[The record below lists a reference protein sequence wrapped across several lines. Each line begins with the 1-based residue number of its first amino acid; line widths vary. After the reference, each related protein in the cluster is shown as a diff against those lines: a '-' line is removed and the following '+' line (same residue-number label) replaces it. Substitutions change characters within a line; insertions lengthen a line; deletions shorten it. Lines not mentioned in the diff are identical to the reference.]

1 MEEYMYI
8 VVAVG
13 FIFGILQIILFVKL
27 WIMTDD
33 IRKIKNKY
41 LGNEVIEVQPQ
52 LRDQSVSGN
61 KSMRV
66 VSVLFVLASLIG
78 IYFMPMWVAIVILLV
93 DIVLLAYVFTR
104 K

>member
-1 MEEYMYI
+1 MYI
-8 VVAVG
+8 VAAVG

-41 LGNEVIEVQPQ
+41 LGNEVIEAQPQ
-52 LRDQSVSGN
+52 IQDQSVSGN

-78 IYFMPMWVAIVILLV
+78 IYFMPMWVAIMILLV

>member
-1 MEEYMYI
+1 MYI
-8 VVAVG
+8 AAAVG

-33 IRKIKNKY
+33 IRKIRNKY
-41 LGNEVIEVQPQ
+41 LGNEVIEVRPQ
-52 LRDQSVSGN
+52 YQEQVVSSN

-66 VSVLFVLASLIG
+66 VSILFVLTSLLG
-78 IYFMPMWVAIVILLV
+78 VYFMPICAAIIIVFI

>member
-1 MEEYMYI
+1 MYI
-8 VVAVG
+8 VAAVG

-41 LGNEVIEVQPQ
+41 LGNEVIEAQPQ
-52 LRDQSVSGN
+52 IQDQSVSRN

-66 VSVLFVLASLIG
+66 VSILFVLTSLIG
-78 IYFMPMWVAIVILLV
+78 IYFMPMWVAIMILFV

>member
-8 VVAVG
+8 VAAVG
-13 FIFGILQIILFVKL
+13 FILGILQIILFVKL

-41 LGNEVIEVQPQ
+41 LGNEVIEAQPQ
-52 LRDQSVSGN
+52 IQDQSVSRN

-66 VSVLFVLASLIG
+66 VSILFVLTSLIG
-78 IYFMPMWVAIVILLV
+78 IYFMPMWVAIMILFV

>member
-8 VVAVG
+8 VAAVG

-41 LGNEVIEVQPQ
+41 LGNEVIEAQPQ
-52 LRDQSVSGN
+52 IQDQSVSRN

-66 VSVLFVLASLIG
+66 VSILFVLTSLIG
-78 IYFMPMWVAIVILLV
+78 IYFMPMWVAIMILFV

>member
-1 MEEYMYI
+1 MYI
-8 VVAVG
+8 AAAVG

-33 IRKIKNKY
+33 IRKIRNKY
-41 LGNEVIEVQPQ
+41 LGNEVIEVRPQ
-52 LRDQSVSGN
+52 YQEQVVSSN

-66 VSVLFVLASLIG
+66 VSILFVLTSLLG
-78 IYFMPMWVAIVILLV
+78 VYFMPIWAAIIIVFI